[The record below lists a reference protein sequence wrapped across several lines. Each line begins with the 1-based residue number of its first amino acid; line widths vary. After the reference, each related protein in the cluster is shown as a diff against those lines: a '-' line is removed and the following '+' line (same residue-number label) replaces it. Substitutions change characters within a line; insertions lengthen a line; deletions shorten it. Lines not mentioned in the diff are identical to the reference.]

1 VFDNSTAIIL
11 DVIIHNLAITALN
24 TVDIVVSTDTSDK
37 GITIGEAVSRLVH
50 SRGPVVGLLQGVFLN
65 AAKQYL
71 NLQFYKYVQVIMF
84 KFYGM
89 NSSFLQVLLSALASE
104 TIFSP
109 LGTIRMVMVTES
121 VKGNALSFVG
131 VVQHILNTKGV
142 LGFYSGLLPRYAL
155 IISNSIVLL
164 STDFI
169 IQKYNKTL

>member
-11 DVIIHNLAITALN
+11 DVIIHSLATTTLN
-24 TVDIVVSTDTSDK
+24 TVDILVSTDTSDK

-71 NLQFYKYVQVIMF
+71 NSQLYDFFKAIMVQAHGTPTI
-84 KFYGM
+84 
-89 NSSFLQVLLSALASE
+89 LQVLLSSIVSE
-104 TIFSP
+104 TILSP
-109 LGTIRMVMVTES
+109 LGTIRIVMVTES

-131 VVQHILNTKGV
+131 VIQHVLNTTGV

-155 IISNSIVLL
+155 IISNLIIFVT
-164 STDFI
+164 TDFI